1 VTEQQPRTRIGQRS
15 ILVALLVPAV
25 IVGWIVGTLLGS
37 ASNPAASPSPSP
49 TPTPTP
55 TPTASVAPSVAPSTS
70 ATPTSTISSSAGPAV
85 STAPVLKLEGT
96 GNQRSET
103 FDVLVGWQIQWQTDG
118 DHIVV
123 AVTGDQDLGDVVD
136 FPGPASGVVSPPA
149 GGAFRLEITADGPW
163 SVTVIQGTG

>member
-1 VTEQQPRTRIGQRS
+1 MTEQQPRTRIGQRS

-25 IVGWIVGTLLGS
+25 IVGWIVGTLLGG
-37 ASNPAASPSPSP
+37 ASNPTASPSP

-55 TPTASVAPSVAPSTS
+55 TPTTSVAPSLTASPSAS
-70 ATPTSTISSSAGPAV
+70 ATATISSSAGPAV
-85 STAPVLKLEGT
+85 SAASVLKLEGT

-149 GGAFRLEITADGPW
+149 GGTFRLEITADGPW

>member
-1 VTEQQPRTRIGQRS
+1 TSRRLMATPRCIQVRRYRRRHRRPTSSQSRFVTEQQPRTRIGQRS

-37 ASNPAASPSPSP
+37 ASNPAASPSP

-55 TPTASVAPSVAPSTS
+55 APTPKASGAPSVAPSTS
-70 ATPTSTISSSAGPAV
+70 ASPTSTISSSAGPAV

-103 FDVLVGWQIQWQTDG
+103 FQLLGGW
-118 DHIVV
+118 
-123 AVTGDQDLGDVVD
+123 
-136 FPGPASGVVSPPA
+136 P
-149 GGAFRLEITADGPW
+149 
-163 SVTVIQGTG
+163 

>member
-1 VTEQQPRTRIGQRS
+1 MTEQQPRTRIGQRS

-25 IVGWIVGTLLGS
+25 IVGWIVGTLLGG
-37 ASNPAASPSPSP
+37 ASNPAASP

-55 TPTASVAPSVAPSTS
+55 TPTASVAPSSAPSTS
-70 ATPTSTISSSAGPAV
+70 ASPTSTISTSAGPTV

>member
-25 IVGWIVGTLLGS
+25 IVGWIVATLLGG
-37 ASNPAASPSPSP
+37 ASNPAASP

-55 TPTASVAPSVAPSTS
+55 TPTASVAPSSAPSTS
-70 ATPTSTISSSAGPAV
+70 ASPTSTISTSAGPTV

>member
-1 VTEQQPRTRIGQRS
+1 MTEQQPRTRIGQRS

-25 IVGWIVGTLLGS
+25 IVGWIVGTLLGG
-37 ASNPAASPSPSP
+37 ASNPTASRSP

-55 TPTASVAPSVAPSTS
+55 TPTTSVAPSLTASQS
-70 ATPTSTISSSAGPAV
+70 ASPTATISSSAGPAV

-123 AVTGDQDLGDVVD
+123 AVTGDQDLGDVVN

>member
-1 VTEQQPRTRIGQRS
+1 MTEQQPRTRIGQRS

-25 IVGWIVGTLLGS
+25 IVGWIVGTLLGG
-37 ASNPAASPSPSP
+37 ASNPAASP

-55 TPTASVAPSVAPSTS
+55 TPTASVAASSAPSTS
-70 ATPTSTISSSAGPAV
+70 ASPTSTISSSAGPAV
-85 STAPVLKLEGT
+85 SASPILKLEGT